1 MVLGG
6 GLAGCEA
13 AIHLAQEGK
22 KVHLVEMRDQLAP
35 DANIRHRPIL
45 MQMIEKYVEA
55 HTGYQGMEVTKDG
68 VLCKDAQGKE
78 VLVPGKS
85 VICAVGQR
93 ANRSVVDELRNC
105 APVVR
110 EIGDCVRPSNITNAI
125 YMGYHAGLDA

>member
-1 MVLGG
+1 
-6 GLAGCEA
+6 
-13 AIHLAQEGK
+13 
-22 KVHLVEMRDQLAP
+22 
-35 DANIRHRPIL
+35 
-45 MQMIEKYVEA
+45 
-55 HTGYQGMEVTKDG
+55 MEVTPDG
-68 VLCKDAQGKE
+68 ALCKDADGNE

-93 ANRSVVDELRNC
+93 ANRDAVNALRNC

>member
-1 MVLGG
+1 
-6 GLAGCEA
+6 
-13 AIHLAQEGK
+13 
-22 KVHLVEMRDQLAP
+22 
-35 DANIRHRPIL
+35 

-55 HTGYQGMEVTKDG
+55 HTGYQAMEVTKDG

>member
-1 MVLGG
+1 
-6 GLAGCEA
+6 
-13 AIHLAQEGK
+13 
-22 KVHLVEMRDQLAP
+22 MRNELAP

-68 VLCKDAQGKE
+68 VICKDSEGKE

-93 ANRSVVDELRNC
+93 ANRDGVNALLNA